1 MAFVFDRVSK
11 LLGEQNANIFQGQ
24 QGGDQPQRRQGFKL
38 TGDGGQAAGGQ
49 GAQVKDAGGGAQ
61 PQAMALTSGAANQ
74 EIAAKNQPQSSQGVL
89 GNVASAIQGQEQKL
103 QQQAEQYGQTAEQ
116 QRSKLVEDR
125 PSARQQ
131 VEKAFNEGDYETIG
145 RALRG
150 EKQDIKAFETDISP
164 ESIQVPK
171 SRDELASY
179 LQGQKSGEYTKGMS
193 RLDAAL
199 LGKSQGFQQEQ
210 EQLTAK
216 KQALQAQ
223 RDKALGLT
231 AQEQGELQQQAEYES
246 QMVRKALEGLG
257 QDILKTGTR
266 GKSDFQNRLSSG
278 PSKEQADAAFQ
289 EALLATGLDKADI
302 SAADLRAAVDPSKF
316 YAAQA
321 GEGSEDLLNYLGD
334 PEYQRYS
341 KVMELLG
348 QTPGERRAVGMT
360 GSFDQRALQD
370 LLAAEGGKLKEKRK
384 AEVAKI
390 LEGKKDTKAVD
401 TIKES
406 PVKAAAEQQK
416 EVRKSSPSDLFGKI
430 GGTLKKSVKK
440 NVAKLPG
447 KLVAGMR

>member
-38 TGDGGQAAGGQ
+38 TGDGGEAAGGQ
-49 GAQVKDAGGGAQ
+49 GAQVKDTGGGQQ
-61 PQAMALTSGAANQ
+61 PQAMALTSGASAQ

-103 QQQAEQYGQTAEQ
+103 QQQAEQYGQTAEKQ
-116 QRSKLVEDR
+116 ASSLVGVEGAKQRVK
-125 PSARQQ
+125 Q
-131 VEKAFNEGDYETIG
+131 AFEAGDYEGIG

-171 SRDELASY
+171 TRDELASY
-179 LQGQKSGEYTKGMS
+179 LQTQKGGEYTKGMS

-199 LGKSQGFQQEQ
+199 LGKSQGYQKEQ
-210 EQLTAK
+210 EQLAAK
-216 KQALQAQ
+216 KQALQAK
-223 RDKALGLT
+223 RNEALGLT
-231 AQEQGELQQQAEYES
+231 AQEQQQLRDQADYES
-246 QMVRKALEGLG
+246 KMVRQALESYGEELLG
-257 QDILKTGTR
+257 TGKK
-266 GKSDFQNRLSSG
+266 GKEEFKNRLLAG

-289 EALLATGLDKADI
+289 EALAATGLDRADI
-302 SAADLRAAVDPSKF
+302 SAADLRAAVDPAKF

-348 QTPGERRAVGMT
+348 QAPAARRAVDMT

-370 LLAAEGGKLKEKRK
+370 LLAAEGGKLKEKRQ

-390 LEGKKDTKAVD
+390 LEGKKEQKAVD

-406 PVKAAAEQQK
+406 PVKEAAKQQK
-416 EVRKSSPSDLFGKI
+416 EVRQSSPEKLFGKI
-430 GGTLKKSVKK
+430 GGQLKKNVKK

-447 KLVAGMR
+447 KLVTSMR